1 MISGRKIVLKVPPDT
16 ERVSNW
22 EIELIKYVLCFGYQ
36 KKTVML
42 SIGDRDISWHDK
54 LIVSGKKA
62 TVLRQRR
69 FRYLV
74 NARSFAGA
82 FFTRLEKLFLRSFA
96 VNCLD
101 NTEINRFKT
110 TRFLYY
116 SRLKPDPV
124 SSVCGKTH
132 KAFKNVF

>member
-22 EIELIKYVLCFGYQ
+22 EIELIKYVLCFENQ

-42 SIGDRDISWHDK
+42 SIGDRDIRWHDK

-69 FRYLV
+69 
-74 NARSFAGA
+74 
-82 FFTRLEKLFLRSFA
+82 
-96 VNCLD
+96 
-101 NTEINRFKT
+101 
-110 TRFLYY
+110 RFLYLVIEVL
-116 SRLKPDPV
+116 RAR
-124 SSVCGKTH
+124 SSL
-132 KAFKNVF
+132 